1 MSDAITPSIGTA
13 VEAAI
18 AAAGQTVIR
27 LGGSTACETDYL
39 AACGATFPAHVT
51 YEQMVDFNC
60 RTLKPDM
67 DEADEHA
74 RYRLIAGFFH
84 GRAN

>member
-39 AACGATFPAHVT
+39 AACCATFPADVPRD
-51 YEQMVDFNC
+51 ELVAFN
-60 RTLKPDM
+60 RKTLKPVM
-67 DEADEHA
+67 DEELEMR
-74 RYRLIAGFFH
+74 RYSAIAGFF
-84 GRAN
+84 RR

>member
-27 LGGSTACETDYL
+27 LGGFMACETDYL
-39 AACGATFPAHVT
+39 AACGATFPADVPRD
-51 YEQMVDFNC
+51 ELVAFN
-60 RTLKPDM
+60 RKTLKPVM
-67 DEADEHA
+67 DEELEMRRYAAIA
-74 RYRLIAGFFH
+74 RFF
-84 GRAN
+84 RR